1 MTRVETLAAWVSRKH
16 HGQIIRR
23 TNEPYFNHLT
33 AVAKMAG
40 PAVAL
45 GYEIGLCHD
54 LLEDT
59 GTTSAELLDALLSFG
74 YTDAEAQL
82 ITGCVVELT
91 DVYTRAAYPDLS
103 KSERKARESAR
114 LPHISAIAQ
123 TVKYGDL
130 IYNVEWVVKYDRKH
144 ARKYLLKKQLLL
156 TGLTQG
162 NDTLRQQAL
171 DKIHSELLKVKG
183 KKPL

>member
-1 MTRVETLAAWVSRKH
+1 MIRTERLAAWIALQH
-16 HGQIIRR
+16 DGQIIRH
-23 TNEPYFNHLT
+23 TTEPYFNHLR
-33 AVAKMAG
+33 AVAEMAG
-40 PAVAL
+40 PLLAL

-59 GTTSAELLDALLSFG
+59 GTTSTELFDALLSFG

-82 ITGCVVELT
+82 VTDCAIELT

-114 LPHISAIAQ
+114 LLHISPAAQ

-130 IYNVEWVVKYDRKH
+130 IYNMDWVVKYDHKH
-144 ARKYLLKKQLLL
+144 ARKYLLKKQSLL
-156 TGLTQG
+156 TNLVQG
-162 NDTLRQQAL
+162 DKGLRQQAL
-171 DKIHSELLKVKG
+171 DKIHSELVK
-183 KKPL
+183 LL